1 MSTPD
6 SHRWLPVALF
16 GAILLLLCL
25 LRFPLPHDPA
35 VRDVDESVSAL
46 IASNWLAGGVPYRDA
61 IDQRGPV
68 TYALYAA
75 VFLIA
80 GDGAMGAVH
89 GALLLLIFL
98 GCWLT
103 WKLAR
108 SLAPESAGT
117 SEAALAAVLLA
128 FASFTYRPS
137 QLLAFHTE
145 WPIVVFST
153 LGMLLTWRATRPGR
167 SAPVR
172 DLALAGAAFGLAF
185 LSKQPALFDGLAAG
199 LFVLWLVARRP
210 EPVLPAAF
218 RLGGA
223 LAGGFLATVA
233 LAAGYFAL
241 HGALG
246 DFYLY
251 FWSYNVEHYT
261 AVVPVAE
268 RWAALNP
275 FGHRRHYLTANPW
288 LFAGVVAA
296 AGFALWGR
304 FRRSPRTNEPGSR
317 ALVLLWFAAAYF
329 GASYSG
335 RNFGHYFIQILVP
348 ACLLTADVT
357 MTLWRAGGRLIRTV
371 SPDRGWLL
379 RGAVL
384 LLGLGGLVFSLRTYG
399 GEASILRL
407 GEKAKV
413 DPTLERLLGRVQELS
428 RPDDT
433 IFVWGYYPEIY
444 LLAPRRPAS
453 RYSNTNYLTGMLPW
467 ENHAPG
473 LDTSEH
479 IVPGAWDILVRE
491 LTAARPPLVIDTV
504 PGNHRHYRK
513 YPIAAYPPL
522 AEFLARGYR
531 RVAPVLDERGRPY
544 FDLYVRNDSAAQP

>member
-1 MSTPD
+1 
-6 SHRWLPVALF
+6 
-16 GAILLLLCL
+16 
-25 LRFPLPHDPA
+25 
-35 VRDVDESVSAL
+35 
-46 IASNWLAGGVPYRDA
+46 
-61 IDQRGPV
+61 
-68 TYALYAA
+68 
-75 VFLIA
+75 
-80 GDGAMGAVH
+80 
-89 GALLLLIFL
+89 
-98 GCWLT
+98 
-103 WKLAR
+103 
-108 SLAPESAGT
+108 
-117 SEAALAAVLLA
+117 
-128 FASFTYRPS
+128 
-137 QLLAFHTE
+137 
-145 WPIVVFST
+145 VVFST
-153 LGMLLTWRATRPGR
+153 LGMMLTWRATRPGR
-167 SAPVR
+167 AAPVR
-172 DLALAGAAFGLAF
+172 DLFLAGVAFGLAF

-199 LFVLWLVARRP
+199 LFVLWLVARRR
-210 EPVLPAAF
+210 ESFLSAAF

-223 LAGGFLATVA
+223 LAAGFVVTVA

-241 HGALG
+241 HGALA

-288 LFAGVVAA
+288 LFAGVALAA
-296 AGFALWGR
+296 LLALLRR
-304 FRRSPRTNEPGSR
+304 FRSSARATEPTSR

-357 MTLWRAGGRLIRTV
+357 MTLWQASGRLIRSG

-384 LLGLGGLVFSLRTYG
+384 LVGVAGLGLSLRSYG

-407 GEKAKV
+407 GDKAEV
-413 DPTLERLLGRVQELS
+413 DPTFERLLGRVRELS
-428 RPDDT
+428 APDES

-453 RYSNTNYLTGMLPW
+453 RYSNTNYLTGLLPW

-479 IVPGAWDILVRE
+479 IVPGAWDILLRE
-491 LTAARPPLVIDTV
+491 LTATRPSLVIDTV
-504 PGNHRHYRK
+504 PGNHRYYRK
-513 YPIAAYPPL
+513 YPIAEYPAL
-522 AEFLARGYR
+522 AAFLGRGYR
-531 RVAPVLDERGRPY
+531 RVPPVLDERGRPY
-544 FDLYVRNDSAAQP
+544 FDLYVRNDSATPP